1 MKLKF
6 VGNGPFGSTTRKNSS
21 AYYLREEELFVYHT
35 NEKKEDLKKLGFNL
49 VAQEGV

>member
-21 AYYLREEELFVYHT
+21 AYYLREAELLIKLNFLI
-35 NEKKEDLKKLGFNL
+35 KKRLNLILFFLK
-49 VAQEGV
+49 AERW